1 MILRDYQSRSV
12 ADLFAWWTKHQHN
25 AEIPLLVLPTGSGKS
40 VICAEIVRQ
49 MWEQWPE
56 YRPRTVV
63 LVPSKELAEQNACKL
78 QALLPE
84 NIHVGFVSASLGKKQ
99 HHADVIVATIGSIH
113 KSAHLLGDIKVVI
126 IDEAHL
132 VSPKGTDSGM
142 YRTFLAKLGEIC
154 QFRTVGM
161 TATPF
166 RGNQVW
172 LTDGDEPLF
181 TGIASNVTM
190 RELLNQDFLAP
201 LVPPAEKMHTRI
213 DASQVG
219 ISNGDYKVG
228 ELSAVVDSYLQQVAR
243 EAVYMASQRTKWI
256 AFTPSVANAESLADK
271 LCELGI
277 GSAVVCG
284 ETPAQ
289 ERADLIRQFKTGQIH
304 CLVTV
309 LALSVG
315 FDVPDVDC
323 IIWCRPTKSPVLYV
337 QGMGRGTRIADG
349 KTDCLVLD
357 FTDTVERLGP
367 VDIIKG
373 RAKVK
378 RTGDQEGPYS
388 ICPECGERNAPAAL
402 VCVHCGAVIREEIA
416 EPIDAKVSYAALL
429 SAQREQTLTWHDV
442 TRVDYKRHSKPGKP
456 DSMRVDYYSGL
467 LRCAS
472 EWVCFEHTGYARQ
485 KAEQWWVQLTKSN
498 NENPPMLSVLWGK
511 NDSPWWQ
518 DYANYPYPPHIPK
531 TVAQALECIEAA
543 KNDSDGVEEDFYLN
557 EPTRIATIQNG
568 KFTEIKDYEFSRIN
582 RHQDAL
588 EQATERT

>member
-1 MILRDYQSRSV
+1 MILRDYQARAV
-12 ADLFAWWTKHQHN
+12 NDLFGWWTRHQDE
-25 AEIPLLVLPTGSGKS
+25 ADIPLLVLPTAAGKS

-49 MWEQWPE
+49 MWEQWPA

-63 LVPSKELAEQNACKL
+63 LVPSKELAEQNAAKL
-78 QALLPE
+78 TALLPDD
-84 NIHVGFVSASLGKKQ
+84 IHVGFVSASLGKKQ

-132 VSPKGTDSGM
+132 VSTKASDAGM
-142 YRTFLAKLGEIC
+142 YRTFLAKLAEIC

-172 LTDGDEPLF
+172 LTDGEEPLF

-190 RELLNQDFLAP
+190 RELLDQGFIAP
-201 LVPPAEKMHTRI
+201 LVPPPVQIMTKI
-213 DASQVG
+213 DASNVG

-228 ELSAVVDSYLQQVAR
+228 ELSNVVEGYLLQVAQEAVVFAQHR
-243 EAVYMASQRTKWI
+243 RKWI
-256 AFTPSVANAESLADK
+256 AFTPSVANAESLVNK
-271 LCELGI
+271 LNERGI
-277 GSAVVCG
+277 ASEVVCG

-289 ERADLIRQFKTGQIH
+289 EREQHIRNFRSGEIH

-337 QGMGRGTRIADG
+337 QGMGRGCRIADG
-349 KTDCLVLD
+349 KDDCLVLD

-373 RAKVK
+373 RAK
-378 RTGDQEGPYS
+378 RTGGPQEAPFS
-388 ICPECGERNAPAAL
+388 ICPECGDRNAASAL
-402 VCVHCGAVIREEIA
+402 VCASCGAVIREEVVK
-416 EPIDAKVSYAALL
+416 PQDAKVSYAALL
-429 SAQREQTLTWHDV
+429 SAQMVATVTWHDV
-442 TRVDYKRHSKPGKP
+442 SRVEYKLHQKQGKP
-456 DSMRVDYYSGL
+456 NSMRVDYYDGL

-472 EWVCFEHTGYARQ
+472 EWICFDHTGYARQ
-485 KAEQWWVQLTKSN
+485 KAEAWWRERNQGQVPRDV
-498 NENPPMLSVLWGK
+498 E
-511 NDSPWWQ
+511 D
-518 DYANYPYPPHIPK
+518 
-531 TVAQALECIEAA
+531 ALA
-543 KNDSDGVEEDFYLN
+543 YLEYDTIA
-557 EPTRIATIQNG
+557 EPSRIATKQNG
-568 KFTEIKDYEFSRIN
+568 KFTEITQHEFSWAYG
-582 RHQDAL
+582 HKDAL
-588 EQATERT
+588 AKATERA

>member
-12 ADLFAWWTKHQHN
+12 ADLFAWWTKHQDN
-25 AEIPLLVLPTGSGKS
+25 ADIPLLVLPTGSGKS

-63 LVPSKELAEQNACKL
+63 LVPSKELAEQNAGKL
-78 QALLPE
+78 QALLPN
-84 NIHVGFVSASLGKKQ
+84 NIHVGYVSASLGKKQ

-132 VSPKGTDSGM
+132 VSPKGSDSGM
-142 YRTFLAKLGEIC
+142 YRTFLDKLGQIC

-190 RELLNQDFLAP
+190 RELLDQEFLAP
-201 LVPPAEKMHTRI
+201 LVPPIERIETRI

-228 ELSAVVDSYLQQVAR
+228 ELSAVVDTYLLQVAT
-243 EAVYMASQRTKWI
+243 EATRIASERMKWI

-271 LCELGI
+271 LCKFGI
-277 GSAVVCG
+277 TSAVVCG
-284 ETPAQ
+284 ETPTP
-289 ERADLIRQFKTGQIH
+289 ERESLIRQFKAGQIH

-337 QGMGRGTRIADG
+337 QGMGRGTRIAPN

-378 RTGDQEGPYS
+378 RSGDQDGPYS
-388 ICPECGERNAPAAL
+388 ICPDCGERNLPAAM
-402 VCVHCGAVIREEIA
+402 VCVHCGATIREEVA
-416 EPIDAKVSYAALL
+416 KPMDAKVSYAALL
-429 SAQREQTLTWHDV
+429 SAQREQALTWHDV
-442 TRVDYKRHSKPGKP
+442 TRVDYKLHRKPGKP
-456 DSMRVDYYSGL
+456 DSVRVDYYSGL

-472 EWVCFEHTGYARQ
+472 EWICLNHGGFATNKALAWCDQRNGCQTTTEELLDTGYTLKTPIRIS
-485 KAEQWWVQLTKSN
+485 TK
-498 NENPPMLSVLWGK
+498 
-511 NDSPWWQ
+511 
-518 DYANYPYPPHIPK
+518 
-531 TVAQALECIEAA
+531 
-543 KNDSDGVEEDFYLN
+543 
-557 EPTRIATIQNG
+557 QNG
-568 KFTEIKDYEFSRIN
+568 KFTEVKDYEFSRTDSY
-582 RHQDAL
+582 QDAF
-588 EQATERT
+588 A

>member
-1 MILRDYQSRSV
+1 MILREYQSRAVS
-12 ADLFAWWTKHQHN
+12 DLFDWWTKHQNN
-25 AEIPLLVLPTGSGKS
+25 ADIPLLVLPTGSGKS

-49 MWEQWPE
+49 LWEKWPD
-56 YRPRTVV
+56 YHPRTVV
-63 LVPSKELAEQNACKL
+63 LVPSKELAEQNAAKL
-78 QALLPE
+78 RALLPHT
-84 NIHVGFVSASLGKKQ
+84 ISVGFVSASLGTKKYN
-99 HHADVIVATIGSIH
+99 ADVIVATIGSIH
-113 KSAHLLGDIKVVI
+113 KSALLLGDIKAVI

-132 VSPKGTDSGM
+132 VSTKASDAGM

-190 RELLNQDFLAP
+190 RELLDQEFLAP
-201 LVPPAEKMHTRI
+201 LVAPKEQMCIKI
-213 DASQVG
+213 DASSVG

-228 ELSAVVDSYLQQVAR
+228 ELSQVVDTYLDKVAD
-243 EAVYMASQRTKWI
+243 EAVYIASQRRKWI

-271 LCELGI
+271 LNERGI
-277 GSAVVCG
+277 VSAVVCG

-289 ERADLIRQFKTGQIH
+289 ERESLIRQFKSGHIH

-337 QGMGRGTRIADG
+337 QGMGRGTRIAPN

-373 RAKVK
+373 KLK
-378 RTGDQEGPYS
+378 SKLKNNQDSGPYS
-388 ICPECGERNAPAAL
+388 ICPDCGERNAPAAL
-402 VCVHCGAVIREEIA
+402 ICAACGATIKDFEIK
-416 EPIDAKVSYAALL
+416 PIDAKVSLAALL

-442 TRVDYKRHSKPGKP
+442 TRVDYKLHRKEGKP
-456 DSMRVDYYSGL
+456 DSTRVDYYAGL

-472 EWVCFEHTGYARQ
+472 EWICFDHGGFATNKARQ
-485 KAEQWWVQLTKSN
+485 WFYERMIPGMVIPISTEEMLNVAEEIQTPV
-498 NENPPMLSVLWGK
+498 
-511 NDSPWWQ
+511 
-518 DYANYPYPPHIPK
+518 
-531 TVAQALECIEAA
+531 
-543 KNDSDGVEEDFYLN
+543 
-557 EPTRIATIQNG
+557 RIATLQNG
-568 KFTEIKDYEFSRIN
+568 KFTEVKQYEFSRVKS
-582 RHQDAL
+582 HQAKL
-588 EQATERT
+588 EQSVASA